1 MTGSLPAAG
10 GPPAPRR
17 RPRRGR
23 ALTLA
28 LALLCALL
36 VALAFIPLPYVVMG
50 PGPVT
55 NTLGAT
61 RDGRPLISVPKA
73 EDHPASGVLSF
84 TTVSVRGGP
93 GATVTAYDLLAASVS
108 DARSVVPEEQVF
120 PRGATNEEIKRE
132 NAAEMTHSQE
142 DAVVVAERALGMTV
156 PETVSVGVL
165 PTGSAAIG
173 RLEPGDRFVRIGPT
187 SVTGS
192 AALRSAIQ
200 AYQVGQSAPVTVER
214 DGVRREVSLPVSE
227 QQGRKVV
234 GVGLKVDYS
243 FPVKVTI
250 DAGDV
255 GGPSAGMMFALGVL
269 DRLTPGELTAG
280 QRIAGTGTIS
290 SDGRVGPIG
299 GIQQK
304 LAGARAAGIQWF
316 LAPAGNC
323 SEVVGHVPAGLT
335 VVRVEDFDDALADV
349 RAIAAGK
356 GSALQGCG

>member
-1 MTGSLPAAG
+1 MTGAFPAPG
-10 GPPAPRR
+10 IPAPRR
-17 RPRRGR
+17 RRRR
-23 ALTLA
+23 VLA
-28 LALLCALL
+28 AVLGLLCLVL

-73 EDHPASGVLSF
+73 QAHPASGVLSF

-108 DARSVVPEEQVF
+108 QARSVVPEEQVF
-120 PRGATNEEIKRE
+120 PQGATNEEIKRE

-142 DAVVVAERALGMTV
+142 DAVVVAERALGLTV

-165 PTGSAAIG
+165 PTGSPAIG
-173 RLEPGDRFVRIGPT
+173 RLEPGDRFVQVGSTP
-187 SVTGS
+187 VTGS
-192 AALRSAIQ
+192 AGLRSAIQ
-200 AYQVGQSAPVTVER
+200 SYAAGQSVPVTVVR
-214 DGVRREVSLPVSE
+214 DGARRQVSLPVRE
-227 QQGRKVV
+227 QQGRKVI
-234 GVGLKVDYS
+234 GVGLKVDYT

-255 GGPSAGMMFALGVL
+255 GGPSAGMMFALGIH

-280 QRIAGTGTIS
+280 QRIAGTGTLS
-290 SDGRVGPIG
+290 PDGRVGPIG

-323 SEVVGHVPAGLT
+323 GEVVGHVPDGLR
-335 VVRVEDFDDALADV
+335 VVRVDDFDDALADV

-356 GSALQGCG
+356 GAGLQGCG